1 MKKIFPIIT
10 LAVLFAIPFAGVHAQ
25 TQAPSIFKDVTDMLN
40 VIRTLRNWLF
50 TIVIVIAVVFLI
62 YAGFQYITSGG
73 DTKKIEGARA
83 MIVNVVIGLVIAI
96 AAIGLVNVVG
106 NILGWGVPPPV

>member
-10 LAVLFAIPFAGVHAQ
+10 LAVLLAIPFAGAHAQ
-25 TQAPSIFKDVTDMLN
+25 TQAPTVLTSVADFVNL
-40 VIRTLRNWLF
+40 IRTLRNWLF
-50 TIVIVIAVVFLI
+50 TLVIVLAVLFLI
-62 YAGFQYITSGG
+62 YAGFQYVTAGG

-96 AAIGLVNVVG
+96 AAIGLVNVIS
-106 NILGWGVPPPV
+106 NLLGWGVPPPV